1 MATIAQAVRLALHY
15 GETHL
20 GVTDVFGE
28 DVGPPLGGVFT
39 ATQGLKTAYNTPLD
53 ERGILGSAMGIAYAG
68 GRPVCE
74 IQFCDYA
81 FNVMDLFKIAGNQ
94 RWAAAGTFALP
105 IVVMTPTGAGIRGS
119 LYHSHSFESWASRL
133 AGWKVCLPSNALDA
147 YGLML
152 SAIADPNPC
161 LVLLPKSLLRVK
173 GDKKIPGEPA
183 DADELSRLIDAP
195 IGDRTG
201 WQPQWP
207 EVQEYFVPFG
217 KADLVREGTAATVV
231 SYGRMLPLCVQAA
244 DELAR
249 DLGHRFDVVDLR
261 SIFPYDWDLISRS
274 VEKTGRFLTVN
285 EDTEVTNF
293 GEHLLRRVV
302 DEHFYDLVARP
313 RVLQGEHLPGIG
325 MNQVYETNSV
335 PQLHHVRDA
344 MRAVAE
350 DAA

>member
-1 MATIAQAVRLALHY
+1 
-15 GETHL
+15 
-20 GVTDVFGE
+20 
-28 DVGPPLGGVFT
+28 
-39 ATQGLKTAYNTPLD
+39 
-53 ERGILGSAMGIAYAG
+53 
-68 GRPVCE
+68 
-74 IQFCDYA
+74 
-81 FNVMDLFKIAGNQ
+81 
-94 RWAAAGTFALP
+94 
-105 IVVMTPTGAGIRGS
+105 
-119 LYHSHSFESWASRL
+119 
-133 AGWKVCLPSNALDA
+133 
-147 YGLML
+147 ML
-152 SAIADPNPC
+152 SSIVDPNPC

-183 DADELSRLIDAP
+183 DSDDLSRAIDAP

-207 EVQEYFVPFG
+207 DVEEFFIPFG
-217 KADLVREGTAATVV
+217 KGSLVREGSAATVV

-249 DLGHRFDVVDLR
+249 DLGHHFDVIDLR
-261 SIFPYDWDLISRS
+261 SIFPYDWDLITTS
-274 VEKTGRFLTVN
+274 VEKTGRFLAVN

-302 DEHFYDLVARP
+302 DEHFYDLLARP

-325 MNQVYETNSV
+325 MNQVYETNTV

-344 MRAVAE
+344 LRAVAE